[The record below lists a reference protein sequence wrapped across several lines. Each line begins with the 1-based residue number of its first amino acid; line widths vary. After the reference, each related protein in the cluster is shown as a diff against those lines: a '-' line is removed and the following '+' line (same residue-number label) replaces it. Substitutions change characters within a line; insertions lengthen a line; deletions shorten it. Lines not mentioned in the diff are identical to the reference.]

1 MKKFSQ
7 LLFLMALPLS
17 SAVADPV
24 WDPTEIARLSQ
35 QAGQLASNLSAIIE
49 NLRTFDKLATQI
61 GGVGARSAF
70 SSSAPAALARYS
82 ALTAGGGPNASDAT
96 TLISPGLSTS
106 TQIVQRRQIWQAAFQ
121 QTAAE
126 GEALSQVASQDA
138 GGAVSRSKA
147 LAGLASN
154 AQDLRGDL
162 QANSAVGLAVLSELG
177 AVESVLALL
186 LEQQSLVRLTAVANN
201 GAGP

>member
-7 LLFLMALPLS
+7 LLFLMALPLG

-35 QAGQLASNLSAIIE
+35 QAGQLATNLSAIID

-61 GGVGARSAF
+61 GGVGGRPAF

-82 ALTAGGGPNASDAT
+82 ALTEGGGPSASDAT
-96 TLISPGLSTS
+96 TLISASTPTS
-106 TQIVQRRQIWQAAFQ
+106 TQMAQHRQMWQAAFQ
-121 QTAAE
+121 QAAAD

-138 GGAVSRSKA
+138 GGAVSRSRA
-147 LAGLASN
+147 LGSLASN

-186 LEQQSLVRLTAVANN
+186 LEQQSLVRLTAIANN
-201 GAGP
+201 GAAP